1 MKLIMKCIFFI
12 YIFKYLFIIIMVIL
26 IKLFDLMV
34 KEILFIMIFDYMFK
48 IIGCLYNVENFILL
62 IKGFIWVIFVS

>member
-1 MKLIMKCIFFI
+1 
-12 YIFKYLFIIIMVIL
+12 MVIL

-34 KEILFIMIFDYMFK
+34 KEILFILIFYYMFK

-62 IKGFIWVIFVS
+62 INGFIWVIFVS